1 MKDERVTSL
10 DGPWMLQSETIPV
23 PTRARVRRPGGE
35 TSHPP
40 FPARSTPNQTGPG
53 KVLISEIV
61 PNPESFGT
69 FPFPLPPARAG
80 ALSSFLSLAAYRRPL
95 AGLGRSP
102 LYSGHC
108 TACASGV
115 AGLAEMAEIGHL
127 DGLIPS
133 LWALPPSSCANTLHV
148 CVLARSLGSSCRVVR
163 AMRASRA

>member
-10 DGPWMLQSETIPV
+10 DGPEVLQSGTLPV
-23 PTRARVRRPGGE
+23 PTRARVRAEGGMRPA
-35 TSHPP
+35 TLLS
-40 FPARSTPNQTGPG
+40 ARSTPNVTEPG
-53 KVLISEIV
+53 SVLISEIV
-61 PNPESFGT
+61 PNPASFGT
-69 FPFPLPPARAG
+69 FLFPLPPARAG

-133 LWALPPSSCANTLHV
+133 LWALPPSSCANTLHH
-148 CVLARSLGSSCRVVR
+148 CVELSGDGDG
-163 AMRASRA
+163 

>member
-1 MKDERVTSL
+1 MDERVASL
-10 DGPWMLQSETIPV
+10 DGPWVLQSGTIPV
-23 PTRARVRRPGGE
+23 PTRARVRAEGGMRQA
-35 TSHPP
+35 TLLFCALHSN
-40 FPARSTPNQTGPG
+40 PNQPEPG
-53 KVLISEIV
+53 EVLISEIV

-133 LWALPPSSCANTLHV
+133 LWALPPSSCANTLHH
-148 CVLARSLGSSCRVVR
+148 CVELSGDGDG
-163 AMRASRA
+163 